1 MNDLILKTVIFILK
15 DKKSGKPFVVT
26 HFQGFE
32 NDDEADE
39 FSRYLTDHFA
49 GDVQGPFE
57 IQDMPPKRTLH

>member
-32 NDDEADE
+32 NDDEAND
-39 FSRYLTDHFA
+39 FSKFLTDQFT
-49 GDVQGPFE
+49 GDIPKSFDTE
-57 IQDMPPKRTLH
+57 NPTPKRTLH